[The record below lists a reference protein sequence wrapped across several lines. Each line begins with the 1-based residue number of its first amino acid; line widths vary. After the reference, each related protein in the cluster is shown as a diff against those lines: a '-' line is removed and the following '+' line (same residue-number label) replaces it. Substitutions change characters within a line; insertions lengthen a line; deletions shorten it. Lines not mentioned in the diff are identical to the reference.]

1 MVLES
6 GWKYITLYP
15 SLDGAML
22 IPNRPSVHWNEIPD
36 TLNSSL
42 LKIGKKNR
50 KIEENRGGDE
60 IDKDKKWRKDD
71 KKNHTN
77 LRIGLKESMLDEP
90 WFSRLP
96 RVDHQ
101 SGATQI
107 TQISEGILA
116 GVIFER
122 DIREKR
128 IVRFLILGDNEF
140 S

>member
-1 MVLES
+1 M
-6 GWKYITLYP
+6 K
-15 SLDGAML
+15 
-22 IPNRPSVHWNEIPD
+22 SVK
-36 TLNSSL
+36 TKS
-42 LKIGKKNR
+42 
-50 KIEENRGGDE
+50 EEKTIRNDA
-60 IDKDKKWRKDD
+60 
-71 KKNHTN
+71 N
-77 LRIGLKESMLDEP
+77 LRIGLKEAMLDEP

-101 SGATQI
+101 SGTTQI
-107 TQISEGILA
+107 AQISEGILA